1 MRQPDDCYAGTG
13 IYSTLQAEY
22 AALYSGMDYSSVLII
37 CCCVVGNVY
46 PLSRRG
52 DYRPP
57 FDKQY
62 FKSGGPAG
70 HSMYWGGIP
79 MPPKYD
85 QGIALKPSYDAHW
98 FTVTQ
103 PTAGSIENVECF
115 MWDDSK
121 NDVDESFPPCY
132 DELIVKD
139 ANQMLPM
146 AIVHLGAAKAD
157 WAANTSFEVLKFKSN
172 SGELEL
178 SNLTGLILG
187 CIEAKV
193 CK

>member
-1 MRQPDDCYAGTG
+1 
-13 IYSTLQAEY
+13 
-22 AALYSGMDYSSVLII
+22 MDYSSVLII

-52 DYRPP
+52 DYRTP
-57 FDKQY
+57 FDKEY
-62 FKSGGPAG
+62 FKRGGSIIREAG
-70 HSMYWGGIP
+70 HSMYWGGRP
-79 MPPKYD
+79 EGQTWSKYD

-146 AIVHLGAAKAD
+146 AIVHLEAARAD
-157 WAANTSFEVLKFKSN
+157 AGTARAA
-172 SGELEL
+172 G
-178 SNLTGLILG
+178 GLHRPG
-187 CIEAKV
+187 
-193 CK
+193 